1 MCFEVLTAFCFL
13 KAKQKCCLCIRLSV
27 SYYFMI
33 MADLIDAFVTLV
45 ILAWCYQSARN
56 WQYSSNSSGFL
67 GNFLSTGES
76 KKVYKTPVLQS
87 MLVLLAVGNLIP
99 LSIKVIG
106 HLIKLLGCRRLFTRK
121 VLYITR
127 LVAALQLFFIVILQ
141 ATFSILM
148 ITDVA
153 KISPSLMISSFEH
166 IGAID
171 PSFKFVSIP
180 EVDLTNYERLDLGLC
195 TFCKPETCAVEYFS
209 KEKGLLRRLNE
220 TQGA

>member
-1 MCFEVLTAFCFL
+1 
-13 KAKQKCCLCIRLSV
+13 
-27 SYYFMI
+27 
-33 MADLIDAFVTLV
+33 
-45 ILAWCYQSARN
+45 
-56 WQYSSNSSGFL
+56 
-67 GNFLSTGES
+67 
-76 KKVYKTPVLQS
+76 